1 MQFETERLILR
12 SSDANFAK
20 DVLAFYKN
28 NADSFEAFEPFDTPD
43 FYTFSIQ
50 QRNLRVES
58 RLISEGRMIRF
69 WIFPKESRRLF

>member
-28 NADSFEAFEPFDTPD
+28 NSDSFEGDGILPQKLLFHFPEPVTAP
-43 FYTFSIQ
+43 
-50 QRNLRVES
+50 
-58 RLISEGRMIRF
+58 
-69 WIFPKESRRLF
+69 PHC